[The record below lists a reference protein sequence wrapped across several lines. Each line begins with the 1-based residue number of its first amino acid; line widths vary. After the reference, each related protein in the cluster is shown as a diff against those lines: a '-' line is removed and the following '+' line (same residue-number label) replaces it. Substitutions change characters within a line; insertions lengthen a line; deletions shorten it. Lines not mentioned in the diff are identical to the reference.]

1 MNEFII
7 YEQPVTENIRNF
19 LKSEYL
25 FEKFNSGLDQNNIW
39 GIKSSLTTLI
49 EISDFIFRINIKIEL
64 LKELD
69 KTKILLISLLD
80 DSKIKEDKYEEFISN
95 IETCIYNLNSISD
108 SPSKSI
114 VDNDFLMQIKNKSHI
129 PAGDNFFD
137 MPSYLNFLSSNKSF
151 ILDNINTWYKPFEPI
166 FLASQLIIDIKRRNS
181 KFHSYRCSESFFEK
195 KLDKTVKIDL
205 VRIKIEKNNNIFPD
219 VSVNP
224 QNINIIFKSSYGSD
238 RLSKAITED
247 INFELSLSSSR

>member
-80 DSKIKEDKYEEFISN
+80 DSKIKEDKY
-95 IETCIYNLNSISD
+95 
-108 SPSKSI
+108 
-114 VDNDFLMQIKNKSHI
+114 
-129 PAGDNFFD
+129 
-137 MPSYLNFLSSNKSF
+137 
-151 ILDNINTWYKPFEPI
+151 
-166 FLASQLIIDIKRRNS
+166 
-181 KFHSYRCSESFFEK
+181 
-195 KLDKTVKIDL
+195 
-205 VRIKIEKNNNIFPD
+205 
-219 VSVNP
+219 
-224 QNINIIFKSSYGSD
+224 
-238 RLSKAITED
+238 
-247 INFELSLSSSR
+247 

>member
-25 FEKFNSGLDQNNIW
+25 FEKFNSGLEQNNIW
-39 GIKSSLTTLI
+39 GIKSSLSTLI

-69 KTKILLISLLD
+69 KTKILLISLRD
-80 DSKIKEDKYEEFISN
+80 DNKIKEDMYEEFISN
-95 IETCIYNLNSISD
+95 IETCINNLNSISD

-114 VDNDFLMQIKNKSHI
+114 VDNDFLMQIKSKSHI

-151 ILDNINTWYKPFEPI
+151 ILDNINSWYKPFDPI

-181 KFHSYRCSESFFEK
+181 KFLSYKCS
-195 KLDKTVKIDL
+195 
-205 VRIKIEKNNNIFPD
+205 
-219 VSVNP
+219 
-224 QNINIIFKSSYGSD
+224 
-238 RLSKAITED
+238 
-247 INFELSLSSSR
+247 

>member
-25 FEKFNSGLDQNNIW
+25 FEKFNSGLEQNNIW
-39 GIKSSLTTLI
+39 GIKSSLSTLI

-69 KTKILLISLLD
+69 KTKILLVSLRD
-80 DSKIKEDKYEEFISN
+80 DNKIKDNKYEEFISS
-95 IETCIYNLNSISD
+95 IETCIDNLNSISN
-108 SPSKSI
+108 SPSKTI
-114 VDNDFLMQIKNKSHI
+114 VNNDFLMQIKNKSHI

-137 MPSYLNFLSSNKSF
+137 MPSYLNFLSSNKTF
-151 ILDNINTWYKPFEPI
+151 IFDNINSWYKPFEPI

-181 KFHSYRCSESFFEK
+181 KFCSYRCSESFFEK

-205 VRIKIEKNNNIFPD
+205 VRIKIEKNSNIFPD

-224 QNINIIFKSSYGSD
+224 QNINIIFKSSHGSD
-238 RLSKAITED
+238 RISKVITED
-247 INFELSLSSSR
+247 INFELSLSTSR